1 MADDLIAR
9 LEAATGATRSDIPGL
24 WNLPNGPEVTFGQ
37 LQHIAALRAKA
48 GGEG

>member
-1 MADDLIAR
+1 MTDTQALIAR

-24 WNLPNGPEVTFGQ
+24 WNLSGCSELTLGQ
-37 LQHIAALRAKA
+37 LQQIDALRA